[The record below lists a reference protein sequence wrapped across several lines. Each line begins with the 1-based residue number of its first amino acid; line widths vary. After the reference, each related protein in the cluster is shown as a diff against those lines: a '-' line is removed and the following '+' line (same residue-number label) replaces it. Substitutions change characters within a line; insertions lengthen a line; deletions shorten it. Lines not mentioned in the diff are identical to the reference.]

1 MHYFLYKHKFDDW
14 NIELLNKTYSSP
26 AEWYTLKNPVRP
38 SRTRGTLMR
47 ICIEVAF
54 TNSYVKGGGE
64 DSSEGNG
71 GPKMWEKNID
81 QVDST
86 LAFKLYIHKS
96 VFEQV
101 QYSDHHTYIPIQDN
115 MACRLLVFW

>member
-1 MHYFLYKHKFDDW
+1 MVNIHYFLYKHKFDDW

-86 LAFKLYIHKS
+86 LAFKLY
-96 VFEQV
+96 
-101 QYSDHHTYIPIQDN
+101 T
-115 MACRLLVFW
+115 

>member
-1 MHYFLYKHKFDDW
+1 MSFDFHLILKYYFLDKHTFDEW

-71 GPKMWEKNID
+71 GPKMWEKNIE

-86 LAFKLYIHKS
+86 IALYINYFLTS
-96 VFEQV
+96 
-101 QYSDHHTYIPIQDN
+101 TI
-115 MACRLLVFW
+115 